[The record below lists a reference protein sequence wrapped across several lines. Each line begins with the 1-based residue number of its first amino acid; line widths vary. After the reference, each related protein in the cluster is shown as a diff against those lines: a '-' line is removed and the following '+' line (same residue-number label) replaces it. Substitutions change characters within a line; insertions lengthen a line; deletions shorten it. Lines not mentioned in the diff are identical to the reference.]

1 MRTHN
6 NLLGKDAS
14 EELEAQFSNEL
25 HISDKTPPTFL
36 AHSSDDKKVIPQ
48 NSIRFQEGMRA
59 KNRPVILHLYPSG
72 GHGWGY
78 KLTFEYHGQ
87 MLDDLAEWLSH
98 KNSQK

>member
-36 AHSSDDKKVIPQ
+36 AHSRDDKKVIPQ